1 MSEPRTN
8 IGIHRILRRI
18 TFWIAVLAL
27 ALLVVLAAIGL
38 LTFGQSLFDSIALEA
53 EQLIKL
59 LDIVLFVFII
69 IELMNIAIA
78 FIEGR
83 RVIYTVF
90 EAVLVAIARKIIVS
104 GTEPVDLDK
113 AASLA
118 LITLAVGITW
128 WLMAR
133 ADIKLLPS
141 SGSQGEEPATVAS
154 RQPPRDEQRRA
165 S

>member
-1 MSEPRTN
+1 MFESRTN
-8 IGIHRILRRI
+8 DRIHRILRRI
-18 TFWIAVLAL
+18 TFWIGVLAL
-27 ALLVVLAAIGL
+27 ALLVVLSAIGL
-38 LTFGQSLFDSIALEA
+38 LTFGRSLSDLISLEA

-59 LDIVLFVFII
+59 LDIVLLVFII

-104 GTEPVDLDK
+104 GTEPMDLDK
-113 AASLA
+113 ATSLA
-118 LITLAVGITW
+118 LITLAVGVTW
-128 WLMAR
+128 WLMTR
-133 ADIKLLPS
+133 VDLKPLPGIES
-141 SGSQGEEPATVAS
+141 RGEPASAAS
-154 RQPPRDEQRRA
+154 RQPTQKEQRRA